1 VRLVPKPRT
10 FGLRCIFL
18 MALLLGQIGV
28 PVYAQ
33 SQPHAA
39 VAEKN
44 VLVLYSEDKAHP
56 AHELTDRGIRSAFR
70 SNKLFEVRLYDEYLD
85 GSRFKDPAIA
95 QAFADYL
102 RRKYAGF
109 KIDAIIAVYW
119 KALDFLLQEAV
130 DVFPQTPIVVT
141 QLTRAHAENLEHSL
155 RPRSITGTVF
165 GDNITDFLAAAFEM
179 RPGTKRVARKVEWR
193 LPNGMYFA

>member
-1 VRLVPKPRT
+1 
-10 FGLRCIFL
+10 

-70 SNKLFEVRLYDEYLD
+70 SNKLFEVRLYGYTMSTWMGLA
-85 GSRFKDPAIA
+85 SRTQPSPRHLPITCAASTPA
-95 QAFADYL
+95 L
-102 RRKYAGF
+102 RS
-109 KIDAIIAVYW
+109 I
-119 KALDFLLQEAV
+119 
-130 DVFPQTPIVVT
+130 P
-141 QLTRAHAENLEHSL
+141 SL
-155 RPRSITGTVF
+155 RSTGKPWIFFCRKPSTFSPNAHCRNSVDQSSRRES
-165 GDNITDFLAAAFEM
+165 GTLPTPPLDYRHRLW
-179 RPGTKRVARKVEWR
+179 RQHHGLPGCC
-193 LPNGMYFA
+193 L